1 MATAPPPSS
10 SYDKPTT
17 FGDVALTG
25 LVIAMSVVAIVILI
39 VAALVILF
47 IASTVIWPGWN

>member
-17 FGDVALTG
+17 IGDVALTG